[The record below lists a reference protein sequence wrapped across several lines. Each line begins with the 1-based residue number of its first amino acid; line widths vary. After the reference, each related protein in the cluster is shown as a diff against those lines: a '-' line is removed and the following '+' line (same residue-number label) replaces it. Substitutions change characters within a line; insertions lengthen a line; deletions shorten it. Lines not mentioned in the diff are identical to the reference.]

1 MTKFDTLSGNVA
13 NSGSYLT
20 EEINNN
26 WVEYRDDYKQ
36 VKSKDNGALNIELE
50 PQEYD
55 RTNEKENSRVT
66 MWIMTA
72 KTTASDTDAN
82 NMKFDNLVEVL
93 VYSNPTGRRD
103 YYSVPGNA
111 MALATQ
117 EDVGFWKAG
126 YNSKK
131 WWNANDSATSSDDKA
146 FAELASEKW
155 HLYPED
161 DAYAPEFV
169 TIIAPTGI
177 TLREYIRNVIIPL
190 TILVVILIIMV
201 GTFGVKQVK
210 IYRRKD
216 EF

>member
-1 MTKFDTLSGNVA
+1 
-13 NSGSYLT
+13 
-20 EEINNN
+20 
-26 WVEYRDDYKQ
+26 
-36 VKSKDNGALNIELE
+36 
-50 PQEYD
+50 
-55 RTNEKENSRVT
+55 
-66 MWIMTA
+66 MWIITA

-103 YYSVPGNA
+103 VYSVPGNA
-111 MALATQ
+111 MALASQGEATAKQ
-117 EDVGFWKAG
+117 FTGREIGLWKAG
-126 YNSKK
+126 YNSKE
-131 WWNANDSATSSDDKA
+131 WWKGNGAPDLSTSTTDEEYKKIA
-146 FAELASEKW
+146 AEKW
-155 HLYPED
+155 AMYPED